1 MSRSI
6 SVETFVDIDLEDI
19 DTEDLIQELED
30 RGHKLSGVA
39 ESLIWSIYEKR
50 ALGQDYSKDLDELI
64 YQSIGRIQ

>member
-1 MSRSI
+1 MSKSI

-19 DTEDLIQELED
+19 DTEDLIEELED

-50 ALGQDYSKDLDELI
+50 ALSEDYRQDLDELI
-64 YQSIGRIQ
+64 YWSIGRIQ